1 MRLKREV
8 TSFSGVKKVKIVPH
22 ISIRATFETKDIKA
36 LSKELSTLAK
46 QFMPFEIAFKRY
58 GVWAKKYVVLEVVK
72 TEKLKKLHE
81 LILKLVDKYRTISVQ
96 EIYKETLHK
105 LTKKQKLYLK
115 LHGYPYCLD
124 FYSPH
129 VTLAYEIDSQRITKV
144 KRFLLKQKLPRSIKI
159 DGITLLK
166 KNKTWKIEYK
176 KKFG

>member
-1 MRLKREV
+1 
-8 TSFSGVKKVKIVPH
+8 
-22 ISIRATFETKDIKA
+22 
-36 LSKELSTLAK
+36 
-46 QFMPFEIAFKRY
+46 
-58 GVWAKKYVVLEVVK
+58 LEVVK